1 MARDPVCGMTVDPEK
16 AAAQV
21 DLDGETYF
29 FCAKGCAQ
37 EFSANPERY
46 LDQAPAAHASA
57 VAKLTAIQPAALS
70 LVPRPDQKQIR
81 YTCPMHPEVIQL
93 GPGACPTCGMALEPM
108 DIAVEETPEAEY
120 ISMRN
125 RCYFSAILTVPV
137 LVLGM
142 FGEKLGLHLSGAIRN
157 WIELLLAT
165 PV

>member
-29 FCAKGCAQ
+29 FCAKAGAKK
-37 EFSANPERY
+37 FSANPERY
-46 LDQAPAAHASA
+46 LDKAPAAHASA

-81 YTCPMHPEVIQL
+81 YTCPMHPEIIQL
-93 GPGACPTCGMALEPM
+93 GPGACPKCGMALEPM
-108 DIAVEETPEAEY
+108 DIATEETPDVEY

-125 RCYFSAILTVPV
+125 RFFFSAVLTVPV
-137 LVLGM
+137 FVLGM
-142 FGEKLGLHLSGAIRN
+142 FGKKLGLHLSGKLCN